1 MSRRTLRALTLAAS
15 VTWAELRHDPAHAA
29 LFAGRLLPARDRHP
43 LPPAERRPSASARP
57 TGPVPTPP
65 GRRILPVPGRVLH
78 LVPEG
83 LPERHTN
90 ATARTQA
97 LARAQSAAG
106 LDPHVVTR
114 IGFPLDHGVFDAR
127 PLHLLD
133 GVPQHRLL
141 PRWLPY
147 DPAAALNRQA
157 ELTARLVERLR
168 PSVLHVGGDAGDGLV
183 ALALRETYG
192 LPVVHE
198 VRWTEQEDHGSG
210 HEGHGSGQK
219 GRPSRKRGR
228 SRRNDSRPAGSE
240 WETHCLR
247 EADAVLTASR
257 AMKTEIV
264 SRGVPEERVHIA
276 PEAVDPAF
284 LDPLPDGTALRADLG
299 IEPGEHV
306 VGTVG
311 NLTRPEGIGT
321 LLEAAAELRRR
332 GVPVRLLLMGEGP
345 ERRALETL
353 AARLGLTGAMV
364 FTGRV
369 PHDRLRAHHA
379 VLDVFTV
386 PRIEEH
392 PHPAAPPLAAVE
404 AMASGLPLLASD
416 LPAMTELVDP
426 GVNGLLLPPNSTPAW
441 AEALD
446 MLLSTPKK
454 RQAWGTA
461 ARATIVRDRS
471 WERIAT
477 TTLDVYRTLG
487 CA

>member
-1 MSRRTLRALTLAAS
+1 MSRRTLRALTLAVS
-15 VTWAELRHDPAHAA
+15 VTWAELRHDPARAA

-43 LPPAERRPSASARP
+43 LPPAKRRPDASPRP
-57 TGPVPTPP
+57 TGPVPAPP

-147 DPAAALNRQA
+147 DPTAALSRQA
-157 ELTARLVERLR
+157 ELTAHLVERLR
-168 PSVLHVGGDAGDGLV
+168 PSALHVGGDVGDGLV

-198 VRWTEQEDHGSG
+198 VRRLGREGRGIGQE
-210 HEGHGSGQK
+210 
-219 GRPSRKRGR
+219 GRPAREPRR
-228 SRRNDSRPAGSE
+228 SRGNHNYPAISE

-257 AMKTEIV
+257 AMKTEIL

-284 LDPLPDGTALRADLG
+284 LDPLPDSTALRADLG

-306 VGTVG
+306 VGTAG
-311 NLTRPEGIGT
+311 DLTRPEGIGT

-345 ERRALETL
+345 ERPALETL
-353 AARLGLTGAMV
+353 AARLGLTGAVV

-369 PHDRLRAHHA
+369 PRDRLRAHHA
-379 VLDVFTV
+379 VLDVFAV

-441 AEALD
+441 TDALD

-461 ARATIVRDRS
+461 AHATVVRDRS

-487 CA
+487 SA

>member
-1 MSRRTLRALTLAAS
+1 MSRRTLRALTLAVS
-15 VTWAELRHDPAHAA
+15 VTWAELRHDPARAA
-29 LFAGRLLPARDRHP
+29 LFAGRLLPTRDRHP
-43 LPPAERRPSASARP
+43 LPPAERRPAASTRP
-57 TGPVPTPP
+57 TGPVPAPP

-114 IGFPLDHGVFDAR
+114 IGFPLDCGVFDAR

-147 DPAAALNRQA
+147 DPTAALSRQA
-157 ELTARLVERLR
+157 ELTAHLVERLR
-168 PSVLHVGGDAGDGLV
+168 PSVLHVGGDVADGLV

-198 VRWTEQEDHGSG
+198 VRWIEREDR
-210 HEGHGSGQK
+210 GSGQK
-219 GRPSRKRGR
+219 RRPSREPGR
-228 SRRNDSRPAGSE
+228 SRGNHNYPAISE

-276 PEAVDPAF
+276 PDAVDPAF

-311 NLTRPEGIGT
+311 NLTRPEGIRT
-321 LLEAAAELRRR
+321 LLEATAELRRR
-332 GVPVRLLLMGEGP
+332 GVPVRLLLMGEEP
-345 ERRALETL
+345 ERPALETL
-353 AARLGLTGAMV
+353 AARLGLTGAVV

-379 VLDVFTV
+379 VLDVFAV
-386 PRIEEH
+386 PRIEDH

-441 AEALD
+441 TDALD

-454 RQAWGTA
+454 RHAWETA
-461 ARATIVRDRS
+461 ARATVVRDRS

-487 CA
+487 SA